1 MEKKTLGNMTIED
14 GVKLWSKLVLQI
26 DIWEFQE
33 GIRRVIIGRQI
44 LVITDNRL
52 LLVFSLPALDSKSWD
67 RPG

>member
-52 LLVFSLPALDSKSWD
+52 LLVFFLPALDSKSWD

>member
-1 MEKKTLGNMTIED
+1 MEKKTLGNMTIEN

-52 LLVFSLPALDSKSWD
+52 LLVFFLPALDSKSWD